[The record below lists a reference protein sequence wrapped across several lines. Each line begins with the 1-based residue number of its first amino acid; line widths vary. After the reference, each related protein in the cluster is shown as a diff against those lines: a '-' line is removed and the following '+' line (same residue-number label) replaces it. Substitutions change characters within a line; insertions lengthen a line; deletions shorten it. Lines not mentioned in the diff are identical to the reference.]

1 MKQKRSYSLARAA
14 MTLFLVMLTSIAS
27 WATGGTLAGSGT
39 SSDPYVIVDADD
51 WGTFVNWINNSN
63 STYAS
68 KYYKLGADI
77 TISSMAGTK
86 SGSSTLIPFKGT
98 FDGDGHTITLNN
110 LSSVL
115 HSAMSM
121 VLPLSVSTQLER
133 LKLVLTLLT
142 TSIALVLLVIV
153 EVQPPL
159 PTAGAAWLLPVRS
172 TRMVPTVVS

>member
-1 MKQKRSYSLARAA
+1 MARAA

-39 SSDPYVIVDADD
+39 SSDPYVIVDANV

-86 SGSSTLIPFKGT
+86 SGSTLIPFKGT
-98 FDGDGHTITLNN
+98 FDGYGHTITLND
-110 LSSVL
+110 LT
-115 HSAMSM
+115 
-121 VLPLSVSTQLER
+121 STDEFCAPFR
-133 LKLVLTLLT
+133 YVDGATFKRIHT
-142 TSIALVLLVIV
+142 T
-153 EVQPPL
+153 
-159 PTAGAAWLLPVRS
+159 GYR
-172 TRMVPTVVS
+172 RF